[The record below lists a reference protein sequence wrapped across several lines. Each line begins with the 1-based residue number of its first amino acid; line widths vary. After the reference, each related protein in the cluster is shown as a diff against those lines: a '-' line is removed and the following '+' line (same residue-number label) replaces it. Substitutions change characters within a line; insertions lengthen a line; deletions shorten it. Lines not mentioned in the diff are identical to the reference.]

1 MKITLKEIA
10 AIAGVSTTTVSKI
23 LNKKDQK
30 LSEATRQRVLKIA
43 DEYNYIPNSLARSMV
58 TKRTRTLGLIV
69 PDITNPF
76 FPEIARGVED
86 KANEE
91 DYNIILCN
99 TDNDIEKEERN
110 ISMLIEKMVD
120 GIIILPSSKR
130 TTDFNSLKN
139 ILMPIVLVDRDVD
152 IKNVQA
158 KVLVDN
164 YDGSYNAVKYLL
176 DEGYRKIAFITGPLT
191 SVTALQRLKGYKH
204 ALDEYNV
211 KFDESYILEGSF
223 RRSWGREAV
232 KILIEEKKSF
242 DAVFCGNDLIAISTM
257 KTIKEYGYKVPE
269 QIGVLGYDDIYI
281 SEMVEPPLSTVRQ
294 PKYLMGYKAAQIT
307 INAIEKKSTKG
318 EIALLKTELIVREST

>member
-91 DYNIILCN
+91 GYNIIFCN
-99 TDNDIEKEERN
+99 TDDDLEKEERN

-139 ILMPIVLVDRDVD
+139 ISMPIVLVDRDVD

-164 YDGSYNAVKYLL
+164 YDGSYSAVKYLL
-176 DEGYRKIAFITGPLT
+176 DKGYRKIAFITGPLT

-223 RRSWGREAV
+223 RRSWGRDAV
-232 KILIEEKKSF
+232 KRLIEEKKSF